1 MVPSHLEVHTV
12 IAGLAE
18 LHYQYKALA
27 EKIVVEK
34 LSFLNTCR
42 TTLPPLPF
50 AYAVPNRSYLLIC
63 GLLNLASS

>member
-12 IAGLAE
+12 IASLAE

-34 LSFLNTCR
+34 LFSEHVQNN
-42 TTLPPLPF
+42 PGPLPF

-63 GLLNLASS
+63 GLLNLASSW

>member
-34 LSFLNTCR
+34 LFSEHVQNNPA
-42 TTLPPLPF
+42 PPALCIRSPKQELF
-50 AYAVPNRSYLLIC
+50 A
-63 GLLNLASS
+63 NLWATKFS